1 LLTELLRHLPVCVG
15 LYDLAGN
22 CLLASETLARW
33 LDRPG
38 AELLG
43 RNIEQLWPDGFGNV
57 LRIRQQQALDGTV
70 AAVEEFPFRFGG
82 RSVRVV
88 RFPWRSVSGD
98 LVGVVELFEEQAPA
112 TQAEV
117 VGRLALGVAHD
128 FNNTLTL
135 LQGHLDLLEG
145 GLPSD
150 NDARQQVSELRLVLE
165 HASQLPQQLVR
176 FVQGTAG
183 GWHAVDLNVLLT
195 SLERLLRP
203 RLSAGVSL
211 RLELAAGGAWVE
223 GDPVQLTQVLLNVA
237 GNALDAMPT
246 GGQLL
251 LRCER
256 RSGAGGEGVEAR
268 PHVRITVRDSGV
280 GMTPEV
286 QRRIFEPLFTTRSRG
301 TGLGL
306 SVVQTLM
313 QRHGGTVACQ
323 SSVGQGTTFVLLLP
337 EQGAKGRPAA
347 EAVVVPGTAVLVLD
361 RNHDIR
367 QLAGMI
373 LAHGRFTPVL
383 CADFSEA
390 RQLSHNP
397 ESPIRLIV
405 VDAGLCGGPREEE
418 LADLLGRHRG
428 ARLLY
433 TSAGDAMPLVGPGQ
447 QAPRGLVLKPF
458 RAEQLLRAVEA
469 ALSG

>member
-1 LLTELLRHLPVCVG
+1 
-15 LYDLAGN
+15 
-22 CLLASETLARW
+22 
-33 LDRPG
+33 
-38 AELLG
+38 
-43 RNIEQLWPDGFGNV
+43 
-57 LRIRQQQALDGTV
+57 
-70 AAVEEFPFRFGG
+70 
-82 RSVRVV
+82 VRVV
-88 RFPWRSVSGD
+88 RFPWRGPSGE
-98 LVGVVELFEEQAPA
+98 VEGVVELFEEQTPA

-135 LQGHLDLLEG
+135 LHGHVDLLEG
-145 GLPSD
+145 DLAGGSQ
-150 NDARQQVSELRLVLE
+150 ATGHVGELRAVLE
-165 HASQLPQQLVR
+165 HASQLPLQLVR
-176 FVQGTAG
+176 FVNGSSG
-183 GWHAVDLNVLLT
+183 NWHPVDLNTLLA

-203 RLSAGVSL
+203 RLAAGVTL

-223 GDPVQLTQVLLNVA
+223 GDPVQLTQILLNLA
-237 GNALDAMPT
+237 GNALDAMPA

-256 RSGAGGEGVEAR
+256 VDEPVGPESVLAG
-268 PHVRITVRDSGV
+268 PHLRITVRDTGV

-306 SVVQTLM
+306 TVVQSLV
-313 QRHGGTVACQ
+313 QRHGGAVQCQ
-323 SSVGQGTTFVLLLP
+323 STPGQGTTFQVLLP
-337 EQGAKGRPAA
+337 AQGSRAQA
-347 EAVVVPGTAVLVLD
+347 GTQQPIGAAVLVLE

-383 CADFSEA
+383 CADFHEA
-390 RQLSHNP
+390 RQLSNNP
-397 ESPIRLIV
+397 ERPIRLIV
-405 VDAGLCGGPREEE
+405 VDAGLCGGRHEDE
-418 LADLLGRHRG
+418 LADLLRRHPG
-428 ARLLY
+428 VRLLY
-433 TSAGDAMPLVGPGQ
+433 TSAGDMLPLVGPGL

-469 ALSG
+469 ALSSE